1 MRIIQTSMSN
11 LEFLFNFETIIKE
24 NINPLNYRFIIVKAH
39 GLYDSEKLYL
49 TVKDMKENKLYNIA
63 LNDFYITKNP
73 FLSKDTFVN
82 LMKYRVSQ
90 SSAENEE
97 GYLVSYKRHI
107 LTKISQQ
114 LNSIKTNQKNSD
126 KKYTIQEIISAI
138 SKTFFIPNLNRH
150 FKGETIESLINFIKF
165 KKFFVLLDSSY
176 YVNNMK
182 RNLRSYKCIEREI
195 EEYIKVVKQET
206 KAILYPSF
214 KARVMLFQKDKQ
226 AVDYMTRLNEKIIE
240 KNNEK

>member
-1 MRIIQTSMSN
+1 MS
-11 LEFLFNFETIIKE
+11 
-24 NINPLNYRFIIVKAH
+24 
-39 GLYDSEKLYL
+39 
-49 TVKDMKENKLYNIA
+49 
-63 LNDFYITKNP
+63 
-73 FLSKDTFVN
+73 
-82 LMKYRVSQ
+82 
-90 SSAENEE
+90 
-97 GYLVSYKRHI
+97 
-107 LTKISQQ
+107 
-114 LNSIKTNQKNSD
+114 
-126 KKYTIQEIISAI
+126 
-138 SKTFFIPNLNRH
+138 
-150 FKGETIESLINFIKF
+150 